1 MKRLL
6 TLCIPT
12 FLLLLTFNLPVS
24 AQTWPTPRR
33 EARPYTR
40 WWWMGSA
47 VDSVGLRWNMEQMA
61 AAGLGGVEITPIY
74 GVQGNERN
82 DIPFLSSRWMKM
94 LGYAE
99 TLAERLDMDV
109 DMATGTGWPWGGPDV
124 TEEQAAC
131 KMVVKDETISPGRTR
146 QKVKR
151 AAPGGEGWVIDH
163 FDRDAVRSYLAAF
176 ETAFTTYRIR
186 RPHTFFNDS
195 YEVYG
200 ADWTPRFY
208 EEFERR
214 RGYRLQ
220 DHLDPMLHPGSHG
233 LVGGYSVNDKKYLL
247 SDYRETLG
255 ELLLDHCTRQWTDW
269 AHRAGS
275 TTRNQ
280 AHGSPANLI
289 DVYAAVD
296 IPECEGFGL
305 TDFGIKGLRTDS
317 GFTKRND
324 SDLSML
330 KYASSAA
337 HITGKPLTSS
347 ETFTWLTEHFRT
359 SLSQCKPDLDLM
371 FVAGVNHVFFH
382 GTCYSPKDEPWP
394 AWQFYASVD
403 MSPQNPQWNAMPAF
417 SAYITRCQ
425 SFLQWGE
432 PDNDLLVYLPYYDMI
447 HDAEGTVTLFDIHS
461 MQRRAPRFIK
471 AVQTL
476 IDGGLDVDYVSDEI
490 LCKSDVYKKY
500 SAIIIPMVRYMP
512 LETLQRLDEIAQAG
526 ARVIFV
532 GRPPEAVPGFGRRMQ
547 GQQEEF
553 ERVMNDAVKKHC
565 QYAASYEEALLI
577 SGGHAEPMRTE
588 QGLSCIRRTNP
599 DGHHYFIS
607 NLTPNDVD
615 AFVTLGVEWQ
625 DALFFNPMNGQVT
638 RPEQRDGKLRIQLAS
653 GESIIVRT
661 RTRPLPIPPQRE
673 GVDTNVPLHHYTPL
687 PWEGPGGGSEMTLTA
702 WTLTFP
708 QAAPVPI
715 KKTYT
720 LSTPKSWTEL
730 GDDVLKTTMA
740 TGLYKT
746 TFATPT
752 SFGKDSEVLLD
763 LGDVRESARVV
774 INGKEA
780 GTLFAVPYRLD
791 ITPYIKKGTNTLE
804 VYVTNLP
811 ANRIA
816 QMDRDGIKWR
826 RFKDANVV
834 DINYQ
839 RTTYDAWTPMPS
851 GLCSDVKILY
861 Y

>member
-1 MKRLL
+1 MK
-6 TLCIPT
+6 
-12 FLLLLTFNLPVS
+12 
-24 AQTWPTPRR
+24 
-33 EARPYTR
+33 
-40 WWWMGSA
+40 
-47 VDSVGLRWNMEQMA
+47 QMA
-61 AAGLGGVEITPIY
+61 AAGFGGVEITPIY
-74 GVQGNERN
+74 GVQGNEVN
-82 DIPFLSSRWMKM
+82 DIPFLSARWMRM
-94 LGYAE
+94 LGYVE
-99 TLAERLDMDV
+99 TLADELDMEV
-109 DMATGTGWPWGGPDV
+109 DMATGTGWPFGGPDV
-124 TEEQAAC
+124 PLEQAAC
-131 KMVVKDETISPGRTR
+131 KMIVEGEQIRIGRTK

-151 AAPGGEGWVIDH
+151 AAPGGEGYVIDH
-163 FDRDAVRSYLAAF
+163 FDRDAVRSYLAGF
-176 ETAFTTYRIR
+176 ETAFTTYRTR

-200 ADWTPRFY
+200 ADWTPHFFD
-208 EEFERR
+208 EFEKR

-220 DHLDPMLHPGSHG
+220 DHLEPLLHPGSHG
-233 LVGGYSVNDKKYLL
+233 LVGGYSVDDKKYLL

-255 ELLLDHCTRQWTDW
+255 ELLLENFTRQWTDW
-269 AHRAGS
+269 AHRGGS
-275 TTRNQ
+275 ITRNQ

-305 TDFGIKGLRTDS
+305 SNFGIKGLRTDS
-317 GFTKRND
+317 GFTKKND

-337 HITGKPLTSS
+337 HITGKRFVSS

-471 AVQTL
+471 AVNTIL
-476 IDGGLDVDYVSDEI
+476 SGGMDVDYVSDEI

-553 ERVMNDAVKKHC
+553 ERVLNDAVKKHC

-615 AFVTLGVEWQ
+615 AFVTLGVDWQ
-625 DALFFNPMNGQVT
+625 DALFFNPMNGNIT
-638 RPEQRDGKLRIQLAS
+638 RPEQHNGKLRIQLAS
-653 GESIIVRT
+653 GESLIVKLTMNNEQFNNVSPHRY
-661 RTRPLPIPPQRE
+661 LPSSTVGLSPYSGGQSGIGALLATTGDLSPQRSAE
-673 GVDTNVPLHHYTPL
+673 GFG
-687 PWEGPGGGSEMTLTA
+687 EGPLLND

-708 QAAPVPI
+708 QAAPTAI
-715 KKTYT
+715 KKTYP
-720 LSTPKSWTEL
+720 LQSLKSWTEL
-730 GDDVLKTTMA
+730 GNPDLCTTMA
-740 TGLYKT
+740 TGLYRT
-746 TFATPT
+746 EFNTPPA
-752 SFGKDSEVLLD
+752 GGEVVLLD

-774 INGKEA
+774 VNGKDA

-791 ITPYIKKGTNTLE
+791 ITPYIKEGKNTLE

-816 QMDRDGIKWR
+816 QMDRDGIPWR
-826 RFKDANVV
+826 HFKDANVV

-839 RTTYDAWTPMPS
+839 RTLYDTWAPMPS
-851 GLCSDVKILY
+851 GLCSEVKLIIY
-861 Y
+861 

>member
-1 MKRLL
+1 MK
-6 TLCIPT
+6 
-12 FLLLLTFNLPVS
+12 
-24 AQTWPTPRR
+24 
-33 EARPYTR
+33 
-40 WWWMGSA
+40 
-47 VDSVGLRWNMEQMA
+47 QMA
-61 AAGLGGVEITPIY
+61 AAGFGGVEITPIY
-74 GVQGNERN
+74 GVQGNEVN
-82 DIPFLSSRWMKM
+82 DIPFLSARWMRM
-94 LGYAE
+94 LGYVE
-99 TLAERLDMDV
+99 TLADELDMEV
-109 DMATGTGWPWGGPDV
+109 DMATGTGWPFGGPDV
-124 TEEQAAC
+124 PLEQAAC
-131 KMVVKDETISPGRTR
+131 KMIVEGEQIRIGRTK

-151 AAPGGEGWVIDH
+151 AAPGGEGYVIDH
-163 FDRDAVRSYLAAF
+163 FDRDAVRSYLAGF
-176 ETAFTTYRIR
+176 ETAFTTYRTR

-200 ADWTPRFY
+200 ADWTPHFFD
-208 EEFERR
+208 EFEKR

-220 DHLDPMLHPGSHG
+220 DHLEPLLHPGSHG
-233 LVGGYSVNDKKYLL
+233 LVGGYSVDDKKYLL

-255 ELLLDHCTRQWTDW
+255 ELLLENFTRQWTDW
-269 AHRAGS
+269 AHRGGS
-275 TTRNQ
+275 ITRNQ

-305 TDFGIKGLRTDS
+305 SNFGIKGLRTDS
-317 GFTKRND
+317 GFTKKND

-337 HITGKPLTSS
+337 HITGKRFVSS

-471 AVQTL
+471 AVNTIL
-476 IDGGLDVDYVSDEI
+476 SGGMDVDYVSDEI

-553 ERVMNDAVKKHC
+553 ERVLNDAVKKHC

-607 NLTPNDVD
+607 NLTPNDD
-615 AFVTLGVEWQ
+615 WQ
-625 DALFFNPMNGQVT
+625 DALFFNPMNGNIT
-638 RPEQRDGKLRIQLAS
+638 RPEQHNGKLRIQLAS
-653 GESIIVRT
+653 GESLIVKLTMNNEQFNNVSPHRY
-661 RTRPLPIPPQRE
+661 LPSSTVGLSPYSGGQSGIGALLATTGDLSPQRSAE
-673 GVDTNVPLHHYTPL
+673 GFG
-687 PWEGPGGGSEMTLTA
+687 EGPLLND

-708 QAAPVPI
+708 QAAPKAI
-715 KKTYT
+715 KKTYP
-720 LSTPKSWTEL
+720 LQSLKSWTEL
-730 GDDVLKTTMA
+730 GNPDLCTTMA
-740 TGLYKT
+740 TGLYRT
-746 TFATPT
+746 EFNTPPA
-752 SFGKDSEVLLD
+752 GGEVVLLD

-774 INGKEA
+774 VNGKDA

-791 ITPYIKKGTNTLE
+791 ITPYIKEGKNTLE

-816 QMDRDGIKWR
+816 QMDRDGIPWR
-826 RFKDANVV
+826 HFKDANVV

-839 RTTYDAWTPMPS
+839 RTLYDTWAPMPS
-851 GLCSDVKILY
+851 GLCSEVKLIIY
-861 Y
+861 